1 MIKKL
6 KFLCACSLMLIVL
19 NALAENTDKSENLLT
34 QIQSLQNQ
42 TGIQIE
48 GLDKIQNDIKASSN
62 GNSEQQIKQLFA
74 DYNHISIRNKKG
86 KVERIVI
93 LNKKQPQKD
102 NRIVL
107 PATRQG
113 SHFTVETAISGDGR
127 IWQNVDMVLDTGAD
141 LVVLP
146 ESMIAAIGL
155 SGGTFTP
162 AKMQTAN
169 GEADAKIGILKEL
182 RIAGEI
188 VENVEVAFVEDRL
201 LGESR
206 LLGMSVL
213 GRFQLNI
220 DDKNQLITL
229 IKKPVASADP

>member
-1 MIKKL
+1 MIKKFR
-6 KFLCACSLMLIVL
+6 FLCIGSLMLTL
-19 NALAENTDKSENLLT
+19 NTLAENVDKSNDLLS

-48 GLDKIQNDIKASSN
+48 GLNKIQNDVKTRNS
-62 GNSEQQIKQLFA
+62 GNVDQQIKQLFA
-74 DYNHISIRNKKG
+74 DYNHISVRNKKG
-86 KVERIVI
+86 NIERIVI

-102 NRIVL
+102 SRIVL
-107 PATRQG
+107 PANRQG
-113 SHFTVETAISGDGR
+113 SHFTVEVAISGDGR
-127 IWQNVDMVLDTGAD
+127 LWQDVVMVLDTGAD

-155 SGGTFTP
+155 TGSTFTQ

-169 GEADAKIGILKEL
+169 GEADAKIGVLKEL
-182 RIAGEI
+182 RIVGET
-188 VENVEVAFVEDRL
+188 VENVEVAFVADQL
-201 LGESR
+201 LGDSR

-229 IKKPVASADP
+229 IKKPTPSAEP